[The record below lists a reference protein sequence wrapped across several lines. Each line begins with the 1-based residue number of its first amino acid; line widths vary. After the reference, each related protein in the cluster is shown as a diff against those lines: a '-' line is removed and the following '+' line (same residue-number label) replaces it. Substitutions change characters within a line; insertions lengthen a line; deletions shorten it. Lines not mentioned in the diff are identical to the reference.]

1 MKKNKVVKKL
11 VAVVLIVACILGI
24 TVVHINKS
32 KADDINDNSIVN
44 DDVNNLDDIEMTE
57 TLREYFQDM
66 SNMTEE
72 EFYEVFSNEMYN
84 NEFEELYKDNV
95 TRSDIG
101 DCSDVNSQNV
111 EDEFSEEDINSITQQ
126 MENKIPSA
134 IREKFD
140 MNYDKLKV
148 VVKKSLL
155 FIAKKAVV
163 YGIVY
168 AVCSIFPKWSKEIV
182 KIIVEL
188 AVVLAKNLIRER
200 EVAYHSNIQL
210 SAEWLA

>member
-1 MKKNKVVKKL
+1 
-11 VAVVLIVACILGI
+11 
-24 TVVHINKS
+24 
-32 KADDINDNSIVN
+32 
-44 DDVNNLDDIEMTE
+44 
-57 TLREYFQDM
+57 
-66 SNMTEE
+66 
-72 EFYEVFSNEMYN
+72 
-84 NEFEELYKDNV
+84 
-95 TRSDIG
+95 
-101 DCSDVNSQNV
+101 
-111 EDEFSEEDINSITQQ
+111 

-210 SAEWLA
+210 SAE